1 MICHFPDMFKLAFFS
16 GEATPL
22 DVLRILH
29 PRPSKN
35 EMNDSTKCVWKYV
48 RTFIETTDSDGNTE
62 LVYKIVL
69 MFIFIELKAFLQF
82 VTGAPAPNGRIFVTF
97 DDDDGTNVISANT
110 CGRQLVLSTAI
121 SDQDVFM
128 VAMKAVITDDTFTML

>member
-1 MICHFPDMFKLAFFS
+1 MVI
-16 GEATPL
+16 
-22 DVLRILH
+22 I
-29 PRPSKN
+29 
-35 EMNDSTKCVWKYV
+35 
-48 RTFIETTDSDGNTE
+48 E

-69 MFIFIELKAFLQF
+69 MFVFIELKAFLQF

-97 DDDDGTNVISANT
+97 DDDETNVISANT

-128 VAMKAVITDDTFTML
+128 VAMKAVITDDTFTMP